1 MKTLDNTPFHEN
13 TIMKA
18 KVRMGDRNTPS
29 VNTNM
34 SISDVTEVFSLP
46 LSILLQNTNAGI
58 FLTDPKHRFIW
69 ANQVIVS
76 AFDMGPDAC
85 KVVNQPFA
93 AVIEFFRQYVR
104 EPDAFEA
111 KMKELRRRK
120 KTFFGWPILFTDG
133 HIREVSYLPLL
144 DKGRFR
150 GAIWQVVD
158 VTKQRLP
165 QQELERARQEAEEAQ
180 RAQKDFLANMSHEI
194 RTPLNAII
202 GMAHLLE
209 ETNLDA
215 RQDEYVK
222 TLKHTSGIL
231 LGLITDILDLSR
243 IEAGELQV
251 NQREFN
257 LGELIQS
264 LKHTFELKMG
274 QRPVKISAS
283 VDPRLEHLL
292 VGDDLL
298 LNQILMN
305 LLGNA
310 DKFTKEGEI
319 ALSAELESWQ
329 ENTLWVRFRV
339 CDTGIGIR
347 KDKLELV
354 FQNYKQA
361 EKEIREIY
369 GGTGLGLAIVK
380 QLVERQGGHILIEE
394 QPGYRT
400 CFSFN
405 LPFIDTNKPVVS
417 GRILSKRRRQI
428 DFGGA
433 RVLII
438 EDNQMNLRYIISL
451 LEKYNIHCQ
460 LATNAPDAL
469 FFLDTRQFE
478 LILMDIR
485 IPGMDGFELTKRI
498 RADERLPNVATPI
511 VATTAVAMESTA
523 TMARNIGITDILT
536 KPYTPDQLL
545 QILNKYLNED
555 ETALPMDEEEDIN
568 GYEFHE
574 ELNTKYLRAL
584 YENNIAYAADL
595 FEIFIKTI
603 RGEVRK
609 LENFVHKKDLE
620 NLKIQVHKL
629 KPNFAMVGLTWV
641 SDKMQDMED
650 VLKDEQEATIPRIE
664 SLYAEIAAD
673 MNRYFPIIEEEFSR
687 MLLFMKEQGVKR

>member
-1 MKTLDNTPFHEN
+1 MKTLDQTPFHEN
-13 TIMKA
+13 TTMKA
-18 KVRMGDRNTPS
+18 KVRMGYRNTPS
-29 VNTNM
+29 VNANM
-34 SISDVTEVFSLP
+34 PISDVADVFSLP
-46 LSILLQNTNAGI
+46 LSVMLQHTNAGI
-58 FLTDPKHRFIW
+58 FVTDPKHRFIW
-69 ANQVIVS
+69 ANHVIVN
-76 AFDMGPDAC
+76 AFDMGPNAC
-85 KVVNQPFA
+85 RVLDQPYT

-104 EPDAFEA
+104 EPDAFEE
-111 KMKELRRRK
+111 KMKELRRRRK
-120 KTFFGWPILFTDG
+120 PFFGWPVVFSDG
-133 HIREVSYLPLL
+133 RIREVSYMPLL
-144 DKGRFR
+144 DKGRFK
-150 GAIWQVVD
+150 GSIWQIVD
-158 VTKQRLP
+158 VTKHRVL

-209 ETNLDA
+209 ETTLDA
-215 RQDEYVK
+215 RQEEYVK

-283 VDPRLEHLL
+283 IDTRLEHLL

-319 ALSAELESWQ
+319 ALTAELESWQ

-380 QLVERQGGHILIEE
+380 QLVERQGGHILVEE

-405 LPFIDTNKPVVS
+405 LPFIDTNKPAAPGIVL
-417 GRILSKRRRQI
+417 GKRRRQI

-433 RVLII
+433 KVLVI
-438 EDNQMNLRYIISL
+438 EDNPMNLRYIISL

-469 FFLDTRQFE
+469 YFLDSRQYD

-498 RADERLPNVATPI
+498 RTDERLPNVATPI
-511 VATTAVAMESTA
+511 VASTAVAMESTA

-555 ETALPMDEEEDIN
+555 ETALPMEEEVDIN

-609 LENFVHKKDLE
+609 LESFVHKKDLE

-641 SDKMQDMED
+641 SDKMQEMED
-650 VLKDEQEATIPRIE
+650 VLKDEPEATIPKIE

-687 MLLFMKEQGVKR
+687 MLVFMKEQGVKR

>member
-1 MKTLDNTPFHEN
+1 MKTLDHTPFHEI
-13 TIMKA
+13 TTMKA
-18 KVRMGDRNTPS
+18 KVRMGHRNTPS
-29 VNTNM
+29 VNANM
-34 SISDVTEVFSLP
+34 PISDVMDVFSLP
-46 LSILLQNTNAGI
+46 LSVLLQNSNAGI
-58 FLTDPKHRFIW
+58 FVTDPKHKFIW
-69 ANQVIVS
+69 ANDVIVS
-76 AFDMGPDAC
+76 SFDMGPDAC

-93 AVIEFFRQYVR
+93 TVIEFFRPFVR
-104 EPDAFEA
+104 EPDAFEE

-133 HIREVSYLPLL
+133 HIREVSYMPLL

-158 VTKQRLP
+158 VTKNRVP

-209 ETNLDA
+209 ETNLDE

-283 VDPRLEHLL
+283 VDSRLEHFL

-417 GRILSKRRRQI
+417 GSVLGKRRRQI

-438 EDNQMNLRYIISL
+438 EDNPMNLRYIISL
-451 LEKYNIHCQ
+451 LEKFNIHCQ

-469 FFLDTRQFE
+469 YFLDTRLFE

-485 IPGMDGFELTKRI
+485 IPGMDGFELSKRI
-498 RADERLPNVATPI
+498 RADEKLPNVATPI

-555 ETALPMDEEEDIN
+555 ETALPMEEEEDIN

-609 LENFVHKKDLE
+609 LENFVHRKDLE

-641 SDKMQDMED
+641 SDKMQEMED
-650 VLKDEQEATIPRIE
+650 VLKDEQEATAPRIA

-673 MNRYFPIIEEEFSR
+673 MNRYFPVVEEEFSR
-687 MLLFMKEQGVKR
+687 MLHFMKEQGVKR

>member
-1 MKTLDNTPFHEN
+1 
-13 TIMKA
+13 MKA
-18 KVRMGDRNTPS
+18 KVRMGHRNTPS
-29 VNTNM
+29 VEANM
-34 SISDVTEVFSLP
+34 PITDVAAVFSLP
-46 LSILLQNTNAGI
+46 LSVLLQHTNAGI
-58 FLTDPKHRFIW
+58 FLTDAKHRFIW
-69 ANQVIVS
+69 ANPVIIN
-76 AFDMGPDAC
+76 AFDLGPGGAA
-85 KVVNQPFA
+85 VVSQPYA
-93 AVIEFFRQYVR
+93 AVIRFFRQHVK

-111 KMKELRRRK
+111 RMKELRRRK
-120 KTFFGWPILFTDG
+120 KPFFGWAIPFTDG
-133 HIREVSYLPLL
+133 HIREVSYMPLL
-144 DKGRFR
+144 ENGIFKGSV
-150 GAIWQVVD
+150 WQVVD
-158 VTKQRLP
+158 VTRHRVM

-202 GMAHLLE
+202 GMSHLLE
-209 ETNLDA
+209 ETSLDA
-215 RQDEYVK
+215 RQEEYVK
-222 TLKHTSGIL
+222 TLKHSSGIL

-274 QRPVKISAS
+274 QRPVKISAAI
-283 VDPRLEHLL
+283 DDRLHHLL
-292 VGDDLL
+292 VGDDTL

-319 ALSAELESWQ
+319 ALTAELESWQ
-329 ENTLWVRFRV
+329 ENRIWVRFRV

-361 EKEIREIY
+361 EREIREIY

-380 QLVERQGGHILIEE
+380 QLVERQGGNILVEE
-394 QPGYRT
+394 QPGFRT

-405 LPFIDTNKPVVS
+405 LPFIDTNKPAVS
-417 GRILSKRRRQI
+417 GVRMGKRRRHI

-433 RVLII
+433 KVLVI
-438 EDNQMNLRYIISL
+438 EDNPMNLRYIISL
-451 LEKYNIHCQ
+451 LEQYNIQCQ

-469 FFLDTRQFE
+469 YFLDSRLYE

-485 IPGMDGFELTKRI
+485 VPGMDGFELTRRI
-498 RADERLPNVATPI
+498 RADEKLPNVATPV

-545 QILNKYLNED
+545 QILNKYLNENED
-555 ETALPMDEEEDIN
+555 ETALLMEEEEEQYLN
-568 GYEFHE
+568 GYEFHK
-574 ELNTKYLRAL
+574 ELNAKYLCAL

-603 RGEVRK
+603 QGEVRK
-609 LENFVHKKDLE
+609 LEGFVQKGDLDS
-620 NLKIQVHKL
+620 LKIQVHKL

-641 SDKMQDMED
+641 SDKMQEMED
-650 VLKDEQEATIPRIE
+650 VLRDEPTPATTPRII
-664 SLYAEIAAD
+664 SLYAEISAD
-673 MNRYFPIIEEEFSR
+673 MNRFFPIIEEEFQR
-687 MLLFMKEQGVKR
+687 MLKFMKEQGEQLGEK